1 MHRSRLAALTL
12 APLAFGVG
20 GAVQAASI
28 ITDWDFGTLATNAKA
43 NYDPAVATTGTG
55 SASSLGM
62 TNSYVYTNGA
72 GGATLGT
79 GSVTDDDIVNDSVNS
94 GGAGTNGST
103 LGNGNVW
110 RIRGVAGTGTTGTAN
125 NGWNISAPQYSQ
137 GAEFDT
143 STVGYNVT
151 QLSFNWAATT
161 QGVGN
166 LQVQYNTNINNAG
179 GWTNVG
185 SVWSATV
192 DNNATGSAGSGF
204 ATDTVSLAG
213 IAGLSN
219 DANFGIRLVSAYNP
233 TLGLYAAAGSVVS
246 GTPTE
251 LNNNSG
257 NWRIADVQIDGSAV
271 PLPASVWMLLS
282 GVFGVSLL
290 AKRNKLT
297 VAGRLGAA

>member
-1 MHRSRLAALTL
+1 MMA
-12 APLAFGVG
+12 APLALGVSG
-20 GAVQAASI
+20 TTQAASI
-28 ITDWDFGTLATNAKA
+28 ITDWNFGSLASTNGTSV
-43 NYDPAVATTGTG
+43 DPAAATTGTG

-62 TNSYVYTNGA
+62 TNSYTYTKNGSYD
-72 GGATLGT
+72 GT
-79 GSVTDDDIVNDSVNS
+79 GAVTDDDIVNDSVNS

-110 RIRGVAGTGTTGTAN
+110 RIRGVSGTGTSGSGN
-125 NGWNISAPQYSQ
+125 NGWNISAPEYSQ

-151 QLSFNWAATT
+151 LLSFNWAATT

-166 LQVQYNTNINNAG
+166 LQVQYNTNINNAS

-185 SVWSATV
+185 SVWTATI

-213 IAGLSN
+213 ISGISN

-233 TLGLYAAAGSVVS
+233 TLGNEYASATSILS
-246 GTPTE
+246 GTPAQI
-251 LNNNSG
+251 NNNSG
-257 NWRIADVQIDGSAV
+257 NWRIADVQIDGTAV
-271 PLPASVWMLLS
+271 PLPASVWMFLS
-282 GVFGVSLL
+282 GVLGMTLL
-290 AKRNKLT
+290 KKRNRLT
-297 VAGRLGAA
+297 SIG

>member
-1 MHRSRLAALTL
+1 MHRSLWAAVAL
-12 APLAFGVG
+12 APFAMGVC
-20 GAVQAASI
+20 GAVEAASI
-28 ITDWDFGTLATNAKA
+28 ITDWDFGTLATNNKA
-43 NYDPAVATTGTG
+43 NDDPASATTGTG

-94 GGAGTNGST
+94 AGAGTNGST
-103 LGNGNVW
+103 VGNGNVW
-110 RIRGVAGTGTTGTAN
+110 RIRGVAGTGTSGTAN

-143 STVGYNVT
+143 STAGFNVT
-151 QLSFNWAATT
+151 QLQFTWAATT

-166 LQVQYNTNINNAG
+166 LQVQYNTNVNNAS

-213 IAGLSN
+213 ISGLSN
-219 DANFGIRLVSAYNP
+219 DPNFGIRLVSAYNP

-251 LNNNSG
+251 INNNSG
-257 NWRIADVQIDGSAV
+257 NWRIADVQIDGAAV
-271 PLPASVWMLLS
+271 PLPASAWLLLS
-282 GVFGVSLL
+282 GIFGVTLL
-290 AKRNKLT
+290 AKRRQLT
-297 VAGRLGAA
+297 PAA